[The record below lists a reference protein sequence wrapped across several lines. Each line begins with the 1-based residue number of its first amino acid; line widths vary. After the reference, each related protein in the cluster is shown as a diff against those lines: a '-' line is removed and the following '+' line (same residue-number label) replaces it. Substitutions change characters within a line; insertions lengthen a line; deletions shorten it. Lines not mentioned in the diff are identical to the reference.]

1 MDKRITVRGATLHEQ
16 FSERQQFK
24 PLLMP
29 KTGDLPALRFLY
41 MPDVAHTSVSRLFL
55 WRIQRVYPL
64 AVPNGCL
71 SQCAIG
77 CSCTREHLSNSSL
90 HHPAGFNN
98 KEGRI
103 VRGLLPDSCSS
114 AWRLYGGKYL
124 STLTQLQ
131 ITVLGSFYHFFI
143 NNEEVSMTV
152 FFFLVGTVL
161 SYVLPLILHMH
172 ELKFCRFLFGSLTM
186 MFLTPTF
193 INVFVIYAISNLH
206 DISWGNRPS

>member
-1 MDKRITVRGATLHEQ
+1 M
-16 FSERQQFK
+16 
-24 PLLMP
+24 
-29 KTGDLPALRFLY
+29 
-41 MPDVAHTSVSRLFL
+41 
-55 WRIQRVYPL
+55 
-64 AVPNGCL
+64 
-71 SQCAIG
+71 
-77 CSCTREHLSNSSL
+77 
-90 HHPAGFNN
+90 
-98 KEGRI
+98 
-103 VRGLLPDSCSS
+103 
-114 AWRLYGGKYL
+114 
-124 STLTQLQ
+124 Q